1 MTTTFPMAVPFGPKP
16 LPMERFSPRTPP
28 SAQTRDGRLHSA
40 NAPGRVDA
48 VADSDQELMQR
59 IGQGDRDAC
68 RVLVERHLNRILAFA
83 ERTLGNRSEAEE
95 VTQEVFTRVW
105 LHASRWKPTEARVT
119 SWLFRITM
127 NLCLNRIAKHR
138 ETTLEGRAEPASTQP
153 QPGNAAAE
161 KELSWHV
168 NRALQELPEKQRI
181 AINLCHYEG
190 WKNREAA
197 EIMNLSL
204 EAVESLLARGRRGL
218 KEKLSK
224 IGPELL
230 RGES

>member
-1 MTTTFPMAVPFGPKP
+1 MTTTFP
-16 LPMERFSPRTPP
+16 LPAAFATKRLP
-28 SAQTRDGRLHSA
+28 SAGFSRGQRSPGQTGAALLHSGD
-40 NAPGRVDA
+40 APDKVAA
-48 VADSDQELMQR
+48 VADSDQELMER
-59 IGQGDRDAC
+59 IGQGDRGAC
-68 RVLVERHLNRILAFA
+68 QLLVERHLDRMLAFA

-95 VTQEVFTRVW
+95 VAQEVFTRVW

-119 SWLFRITM
+119 TWLFRVTM

-138 ETTLEGRAEPASTQP
+138 EVTLEGRAEPPSLQP
-153 QPGNAAAE
+153 QPGAVAAK

-230 RGES
+230 QGEA